1 MAILCTIHI
10 GQGSKPNWYSMKKA
24 KASRYTQAENI
35 EPSILLRVP
44 KKKNAIW
51 VRTFD
56 IGRINFSKL

>member
-1 MAILCTIHI
+1 MDTYLENKNMID
-10 GQGSKPNWYSMKKA
+10 GQVKPLS
-24 KASRYTQAENI
+24 NI

>member
-1 MAILCTIHI
+1 
-10 GQGSKPNWYSMKKA
+10 MKKA